1 MRLDSLLFAAF
12 GAAPSLGSNVFF
24 ALYFLASIYIYIS
37 LIRQISARTSAT
49 AADTKRF
56 GLPEAIVAA
65 ALIFFLLL
73 NISASVSGPSA
84 QLSTR
89 NLLAN
94 LLLTVLVVLSI
105 VTFLQLRGFD
115 LGSLGGFFKIG
126 FVRALGTGLILL
138 FFAYPFSKAVRASRT
153 SSSFSVR
160 RPRSSN
166 E

>member
-1 MRLDSLLFAAF
+1 YFLPSFYAPEIPGRMRLDSLFAAF
-12 GAAPSLGSNVFF
+12 GSAPSLGSNVLF

-37 LIRQISARTSAT
+37 LIHQISARTSAT

-94 LLLTVLVVLSI
+94 
-105 VTFLQLRGFD
+105 
-115 LGSLGGFFKIG
+115 
-126 FVRALGTGLILL
+126 
-138 FFAYPFSKAVRASRT
+138 
-153 SSSFSVR
+153 
-160 RPRSSN
+160 
-166 E
+166 